1 MKDSDELDFLFINAG
16 ITLSPSGGF
25 EITYKLASALTDKGY
40 NVGILFIRDI
50 FRILSHIYP
59 DESLKN
65 YVRKNLAY
73 SVFSNIVNHR
83 IGIIPLILMR
93 KFLKINYKEEFNGIR
108 LFFSNGEKPMHA
120 QYLIANGWHTS
131 LVMSEWKTNGNKY
144 IFLQQDDA
152 DERWNPSL
160 SSIAHKALTSGIP
173 IISTNSS
180 VTNKYK
186 NYVVG
191 QIPLSINN
199 NFFKCYIPPEKRDDK
214 NILLPLRRQ
223 AYKGARL
230 GLEII
235 SSIHK
240 EDPTITIHSFG
251 DLPQSTVPEYVHHH
265 GIVNSERLL
274 ELYNQVS
281 IFILPSLVEGYGLT
295 ALEAMACGAALV
307 TTDNE
312 GIREFVKN
320 GINGIVSKQFD
331 PLEIEGLVEELLSN
345 KQYRYKLAQEGI
357 KTGVRHNLDFM
368 VNSFL
373 EMF

>member
-1 MKDSDELDFLFINAG
+1 MKDSGELDFLFINAG

-25 EITYKLASALTDKGY
+25 EITYKLASALRNKGY

-50 FRILSHIYP
+50 FRNLSRIYP

-83 IGIIPLILMR
+83 AGIIPLILMR
-93 KFLKINYKEEFNGIR
+93 KFLKINYNEEFNGIK
-108 LFFSNGEKPMHA
+108 LFFSSGEKPIHA
-120 QYLIANGWHTS
+120 HYLIANGWHTS
-131 LVMSEWKTNGNKY
+131 LVMSEWKTNGKKY
-144 IFLQQDDA
+144 IFLQQDDS

-160 SSIAHKALTSGIP
+160 SSIAHTALTSGIP

-180 VTNKYK
+180 VTNIYK
-186 NYVVG
+186 NHVVG
-191 QIPLSINN
+191 QIPLSIDN
-199 NFFKCYIPPEKRDDK
+199 NFFKCYISPAKRDDK

-223 AYKGARL
+223 AYKGGRL

-251 DLPQSTVPEYVHHH
+251 DLPQSTVPDYVHHH
-265 GIVNSERLL
+265 GIVNNKRLS
-274 ELYNQVS
+274 ELYNQASV
-281 IFILPSLVEGYGLT
+281 FILPSLVEGYGLT

-331 PLEIEGLVEELLSN
+331 PIEIAGLVEELISN
-345 KQYRYKLAQEGI
+345 KQYRYKLVQEGI
-357 KTGVRHNLDFM
+357 KTGARHNLDFM

-373 EMF
+373 GMF